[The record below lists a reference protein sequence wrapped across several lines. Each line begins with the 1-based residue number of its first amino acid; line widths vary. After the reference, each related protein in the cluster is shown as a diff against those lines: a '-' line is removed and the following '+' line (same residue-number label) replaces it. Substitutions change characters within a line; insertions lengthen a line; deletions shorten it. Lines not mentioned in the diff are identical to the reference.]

1 MGASSKVR
9 VKMVPND
16 YLRVENSSNGIIT
29 NTLNKK
35 WSFPL
40 KISFSKCDQIRTEE
54 ILNGKLRFLCS
65 DTRYL
70 HRFTWSNIDKLLIN
84 SKLSG
89 IAEKIT

>member
-35 WSFPL
+35 
-40 KISFSKCDQIRTEE
+40 
-54 ILNGKLRFLCS
+54 
-65 DTRYL
+65 
-70 HRFTWSNIDKLLIN
+70 
-84 SKLSG
+84 
-89 IAEKIT
+89 